1 MADITKLSSMMP
13 SSGEVNQK
21 VNLLLDAQ
29 AQQETNTNVVSA
41 KVTSMFSNLD
51 RMEESMSVI
60 RKSLN
65 RDIRSR
71 ERYYNEEVKLL
82 KKELKT
88 TESLKGSLMNVAA
101 LVTGVSLASAMG
113 NFQQGNIG
121 AGARDL
127 TLATGAALSQYLPEV
142 ITGSAIIISQL
153 LGFGKRGAVR
163 PNAGMRTGLSP
174 RPGAGKLGLLLP
186 LLGLMGL
193 GALAGK
199 GGEGDADKVRG
210 ELVRKQLVTE
220 QTINQ
225 PDVDRFKLQL
235 ERFSFLIDRLQ
246 SDRVDRVSPIVPSS
260 TTSTSA
266 ADGTKITSSG
276 LFPNLMKNDR
286 LLELQNL
293 LQEQSGGRLDQIGGR
308 TVPVSDMTLSAINQ
322 YQADLDPE
330 AESGVGLF
338 NIEDPLG
345 AVEEMFD
352 AKGLKF
358 DADKI
363 LFTEQLQREL
373 ALFEI
378 NKSLPEGQK
387 LSAKDLTPFSNMNA
401 ETLGGFLNNMPNI
414 RPNTSENELF
424 DISPLF
430 EEITEGSDEVGT
442 GNNEI
447 SSNTFVMPNNQNNVA
462 MIDGNASAASVT
474 VSTDYTAND
483 GVTIDNFHNII
494 QYDSPAIFGGVT
506 A

>member
-101 LVTGVSLASAMG
+101 LVAGVSLASAMG

-153 LGFGKRGAVR
+153 LGFGKRGSVR
-163 PNAGMRTGLSP
+163 PNAGVRTGLSP

-186 LLGLMGL
+186 LLGLLGL
-193 GALAGK
+193 GSLSGK
-199 GGEGDADKVRG
+199 GSEANADKVRG
-210 ELVRKQLVTE
+210 ELVRKQLVTD

-246 SDRVDRVSPIVPSS
+246 SDRVDRVSPVIPSG
-260 TTSTSA
+260 TSTSA

-276 LFPNLMKNDR
+276 LFPNLMKNNR
-286 LLELQNL
+286 LMDLQNV

-308 TVPVSDMTLSAINQ
+308 TVPVTDMTLSQINEFQ
-322 YQADLDPE
+322 NDLEPG
-330 AESGVGLF
+330 AASGVGLF
-338 NIEDPLG
+338 NVDDPLSG
-345 AVEEMFD
+345 IEEMFE
-352 AKGLKF
+352 AKGLDF
-358 DADKI
+358 DPDKI
-363 LFTEQLQREL
+363 LFSEQLQREFAMFKL
-373 ALFEI
+373 
-378 NKSLPEGQK
+378 NQVLPEDMK
-387 LSAKDLTPFSNMNA
+387 LSPKDLKPFEDMDVEILSNSLQLL
-401 ETLGGFLNNMPNI
+401 ENI
-414 RPNTSENELF
+414 RPNNTKDNLF

-430 EEITEGSDEVGT
+430 EVDEESDTNTLSGDK
-442 GNNEI
+442 I
-447 SSNTFVMPNNQNNVA
+447 SSNTFVMPNTNKNVA

-494 QYDSPAIFGGVT
+494 QYDSPAVFGGVT
-506 A
+506 V

>member
-13 SSGEVNQK
+13 SSGEVSQK

-101 LVTGVSLASAMG
+101 LVAGVSLASAMG
-113 NFQQGNIG
+113 NFQQGNFG

-186 LLGLMGL
+186 LLGLLGL
-193 GALAGK
+193 GSLSSK
-199 GGEGDADKVRG
+199 GSEGNADKVRG

-246 SDRVDRVSPIVPSS
+246 SDRVDRVSPVIPMGI
-260 TTSTSA
+260 STSA

-276 LFPNLMKNDR
+276 LFPNLMKNNR

-293 LQEQSGGRLDQIGGR
+293 LSEQSGGSLDQIGGR
-308 TVPVSDMTLSAINQ
+308 TVPVTEMTLSEINQ
-322 YQADLDPE
+322 FQSELGPD

-338 NIEDPLG
+338 NIDDPLG
-345 AVEEMFD
+345 AIEEMFD

-358 DADKI
+358 DPDKI
-363 LFTEQLQREL
+363 LFTEPLQREY
-373 ALFEI
+373 ALYAI

-387 LSAKDLTPFSNMNA
+387 LSASDLTPFNDMNA
-401 ETLGGFLNNMPNI
+401 ETLGGFLNNIPNI
-414 RPNTSENELF
+414 RPNTSESGLF

-430 EEITEGSDEVGT
+430 EEIMSDEDREGSGDDK
-442 GNNEI
+442 I
-447 SSNTFVMPNNQNNVA
+447 SSNTLVMPNTNNDIA
-462 MIDGNASAASVT
+462 MIEGNASAASVT

-494 QYDSPAIFGGVT
+494 QYDSPAVFGGVT
-506 A
+506 V

>member
-29 AQQETNTNVVSA
+29 SQQETNTNIVQQ

-101 LVTGVSLASAMG
+101 LVAGVSLASAMN
-113 NFQQGNIG
+113 NFQQGNFG

-153 LGFGKRGAVR
+153 LGFGKRGSVR

-186 LLGLMGL
+186 LLGLLGL
-193 GALAGK
+193 GSLAGK
-199 GGEGDADKVRG
+199 GKEGDADKVRG

-260 TTSTSA
+260 TSTSA

-276 LFPNLMKNDR
+276 LFPGLMKNDR
-286 LLELQNL
+286 LMELQNI
-293 LQEQSGGRLDQIGGR
+293 LQDQTGGRLDQIGGK
-308 TVPVSDMTLSAINQ
+308 TVPVTDMTLSQINE
-322 YQADLDPE
+322 YQNDLDPG
-330 AESGVGLF
+330 AASGVGLF
-338 NIEDPLG
+338 NVDDPLG
-345 AVEEMFD
+345 GIKEMFE
-352 AKGLKF
+352 AKGLDFKP
-358 DADKI
+358 DEI
-363 LFTEQLQREL
+363 LFSEPLQREF
-373 ALFEI
+373 ALFKL
-378 NKSLPEGQK
+378 NQVLPEDMK
-387 LSAKDLTPFSNMNA
+387 LSSKDLKPFEDMDA
-401 ETLGGFLNNMPNI
+401 EILNNSLQLLENI
-414 RPNTSENELF
+414 RPNNTKDNLF

-430 EEITEGSDEVGT
+430 EGITEGNDEGGT
-442 GNNEI
+442 GDDKL
-447 SSNTFVMPNNQNNVA
+447 SSNTFVMPNTNNNVA
-462 MIDGNASAASVT
+462 MIDGNASSASVT

-494 QYDSPAIFGGVT
+494 QYDSPAVFGGVT

>member
-1 MADITKLSSMMP
+1 MMP
-13 SSGEVNQK
+13 SSGEVSQK

-29 AQQETNTNVVSA
+29 AQQETNTHIVSA

-51 RMEESMSVI
+51 RMEESMAVI

-101 LVTGVSLASAMG
+101 LVAGVSLASAMG
-113 NFQQGNIG
+113 NFQQGNFG

-153 LGFGKRGAVR
+153 LGFGRRGGVR
-163 PNAGMRTGLSP
+163 PNAGVRTGLSP

-186 LLGLMGL
+186 LLGLLGL
-193 GALAGK
+193 GSLAGK
-199 GGEGDADKVRG
+199 GREGDADKVRG

-260 TTSTSA
+260 TSTSA

-276 LFPNLMKNDR
+276 LFPNLMKNNR

-293 LQEQSGGRLDQIGGR
+293 LQDQTGGRLDQIGGT
-308 TVPVSDMTLSAINQ
+308 TVPVSDMTLSQINQ

-338 NIEDPLG
+338 NIDDPLG

-358 DADKI
+358 EPDKI

-378 NKSLPEGQK
+378 NKSLPEGKK
-387 LSAKDLTPFSNMNA
+387 LSASDLTPFSNMNA
-401 ETLGGFLNNMPNI
+401 ETLGGFLNNMSNI

-474 VSTDYTAND
+474 VSTDYSSND

>member
-29 AQQETNTNVVSA
+29 AQQETNTNIVQQ

-51 RMEESMSVI
+51 RMEESMSII

-101 LVTGVSLASAMG
+101 LVAGVSLASAMG
-113 NFQQGNIG
+113 NFQQGNFG

-127 TLATGAALSQYLPEV
+127 TVATGAALSQYLPEV

-199 GGEGDADKVRG
+199 GGDGDADKVRG

-246 SDRVDRVSPIVPSS
+246 SDRVDRVSPVIPSGIP
-260 TTSTSA
+260 TSA

-276 LFPNLMKNDR
+276 LFPNLMKNNR

-293 LQEQSGGRLDQIGGR
+293 LSEQSGGDLNQIGGK
-308 TVPVSDMTLSAINQ
+308 VAPVTNMTLSEINQ
-322 YQADLDPE
+322 FQSELGPDA
-330 AESGVGLF
+330 ASGVGLF
-338 NIEDPLG
+338 NIDDPLG

-358 DADKI
+358 EPDKI
-363 LFTEQLQREL
+363 LFSEPIQREL

-378 NKSLPEGQK
+378 NKSLPEGKK
-387 LSAKDLTPFSNMNA
+387 LSASDLTPFNDMNA

-414 RPNTSENELF
+414 RPNTSESGLF
-424 DISPLF
+424 DLSPLF
-430 EEITEGSDEVGT
+430 EEIMSEDDGEGSGDDK
-442 GNNEI
+442 I
-447 SSNTFVMPNNQNNVA
+447 SSNTLVMPNTNNDIA
-462 MIDGNASAASVT
+462 MIEGNASSASVT
-474 VSTDYTAND
+474 VSTDYSSND

>member
-29 AQQETNTNVVSA
+29 AQQETNTNVVSS

-101 LVTGVSLASAMG
+101 LVAGVSLASALG
-113 NFQQGNIG
+113 NFQQGNLG

-127 TLATGAALSQYLPEV
+127 TFATGAALSQYLPEV

-153 LGFGKRGAVR
+153 LGFGKRGSVK
-163 PNAGMRTGLSP
+163 PQTGMRAGISP
-174 RPGAGKLGLLLP
+174 RGGAGKLGLLLP

-210 ELVRKQLVTE
+210 ELVRKQLVTD

-235 ERFSFLIDRLQ
+235 ERFSFLIDRLR
-246 SDRVDRVSPIVPSS
+246 SDRVDQIS
-260 TTSTSA
+260 TIIPRSGGTTA

-276 LFPNLMKNDR
+276 LFPNLMKNNK
-286 LLELQNL
+286 LLSLQNL
-293 LQEQSGGRLDQIGGR
+293 LQEQSGGNLDQIGGR
-308 TVPVSDMTLSAINQ
+308 TVPVTNMTLSDINEF
-322 YQADLDPE
+322 QADLEPD

-338 NIEDPLG
+338 NIDDPLG

-378 NKSLPEGQK
+378 NKSLPEGKK
-387 LSAKDLTPFSNMNA
+387 LSASDLTPFNNMNA
-401 ETLGGFLNNMPNI
+401 ETLGGFLNNMTNI
-414 RPNTSENELF
+414 RPNTSESGLF

-430 EEITEGSDEVGT
+430 ENITEGDKGGT
-442 GNNEI
+442 GDDKI
-447 SSNTFVMPNNQNNVA
+447 SSNTLVMPNTNNNVA
-462 MIDGNASAASVT
+462 MIEGNASTASVT
-474 VSTDYTAND
+474 VSTDYSSND

-494 QYDSPAIFGGVT
+494 QYDSPAVFGGVT
-506 A
+506 V

>member
-13 SSGEVNQK
+13 SSGEVSQK

-51 RMEESMSVI
+51 RMEESMSII

-101 LVTGVSLASAMG
+101 LVAGVSLASAMG

-153 LGFGKRGAVR
+153 LGFGKRGSVR
-163 PNAGMRTGLSP
+163 PNAGVRTGLSP

-186 LLGLMGL
+186 LLGLLGL
-193 GALAGK
+193 GSLSSK
-199 GGEGDADKVRG
+199 GNEGNADKKRG
-210 ELVRKQLVTE
+210 ELVRKQLVTD

-246 SDRVDRVSPIVPSS
+246 SDRVDRVSPIVPSRS
-260 TTSTSA
+260 STSA

-276 LFPNLMKNDR
+276 LFPNLMKNNR
-286 LLELQNL
+286 LMELQNI
-293 LQEQSGGRLDQIGGR
+293 LQEQSGGSLDQIGGR
-308 TVPVSDMTLSAINQ
+308 TVPVTEMTLSQINEFQ
-322 YQADLDPE
+322 NDLEPG
-330 AESGVGLF
+330 AASGVGLF
-338 NIEDPLG
+338 NVDDPLG
-345 AVEEMFD
+345 GIEEMFE
-352 AKGLKF
+352 AKGLDF
-358 DADKI
+358 DPSKI
-363 LFTEQLQREL
+363 LFTEQLQREYM
-373 ALFEI
+373 LFKL
-378 NKSLPEGQK
+378 NQVLPEDMK
-387 LSAKDLTPFSNMNA
+387 LSPKDLKPL
-401 ETLGGFLNNMPNI
+401 EDVDVEILNNSLQLLENI
-414 RPNTSENELF
+414 RPNNTKDNLF
-424 DISPLF
+424 DISPF
-430 EEITEGSDEVGT
+430 FKVNEESD
-442 GNNEI
+442 NNTSSGDKI
-447 SSNTFVMPNNQNNVA
+447 SSNTFVMPNTNKNVA
-462 MIDGNASAASVT
+462 MIDGNSSSASVT
-474 VSTDYTAND
+474 VSTDYSSND

-494 QYDSPAIFGGVT
+494 QYDSPAVFGGVT
-506 A
+506 V

>member
-51 RMEESMSVI
+51 RMEESMSII

-101 LVTGVSLASAMG
+101 LVAGVSLASAMG

-153 LGFGKRGAVR
+153 LGFGKRGSVR
-163 PNAGMRTGLSP
+163 PNAGVRTGLSP

-186 LLGLMGL
+186 LLGLFGL
-193 GALAGK
+193 GALSGK
-199 GGEGDADKVRG
+199 GNEGNADKKRG
-210 ELVRKQLVTE
+210 ELVRKQLVTD

-246 SDRVDRVSPIVPSS
+246 SDRVDRVSPVIPSGIS
-260 TTSTSA
+260 TTA

-276 LFPNLMKNDR
+276 LFPNLMKNNR
-286 LLELQNL
+286 LMDLQNV
-293 LQEQSGGRLDQIGGR
+293 LQEQTGGSLNQIGGR
-308 TVPVSDMTLSAINQ
+308 TVPVTEMTLSQINEFQ
-322 YQADLDPE
+322 NDLEPG
-330 AESGVGLF
+330 AASGVGLF
-338 NIEDPLG
+338 NVDDPLG
-345 AVEEMFD
+345 GIEEMFE
-352 AKGLKF
+352 AKGLDF
-358 DADKI
+358 DPSKI
-363 LFTEQLQREL
+363 LFTEQLQREYM
-373 ALFEI
+373 LFKL
-378 NKSLPEGQK
+378 NQVLPEDMK
-387 LSAKDLTPFSNMNA
+387 LSPKDLKPL
-401 ETLGGFLNNMPNI
+401 EDVDVEILNNSLQLLENI
-414 RPNTSENELF
+414 RPNNTKDNLF
-424 DISPLF
+424 DISPF
-430 EEITEGSDEVGT
+430 FKVNEESD
-442 GNNEI
+442 NNTSSGDKI
-447 SSNTFVMPNNQNNVA
+447 SSNTFVMPNTNKNVA
-462 MIDGNASAASVT
+462 MIDGNSSSASVT
-474 VSTDYTAND
+474 VSTDYSSND

-494 QYDSPAIFGGVT
+494 QYDSPAVFGGVT
-506 A
+506 V

>member
-1 MADITKLSSMMP
+1 MMP

-51 RMEESMSVI
+51 RMEESMSII

-101 LVTGVSLASAMG
+101 LVAGVSLASAMG

-153 LGFGKRGAVR
+153 LGFGKRGSVR
-163 PNAGMRTGLSP
+163 PNAGVRTGLSP

-186 LLGLMGL
+186 LLGLFGL
-193 GALAGK
+193 GALSGK
-199 GGEGDADKVRG
+199 GNEGNADKKRG
-210 ELVRKQLVTE
+210 ELVRKQLVTD

-246 SDRVDRVSPIVPSS
+246 SDRVDRVSPVIPSGIS
-260 TTSTSA
+260 TTA

-276 LFPNLMKNDR
+276 LFPNLMKNNR
-286 LLELQNL
+286 LMDLQNV
-293 LQEQSGGRLDQIGGR
+293 LQEQTGGSLNQIGGR
-308 TVPVSDMTLSAINQ
+308 TVPVTEMTLSQINEFQ
-322 YQADLDPE
+322 NDLEPG
-330 AESGVGLF
+330 AASGVGLF
-338 NIEDPLG
+338 NVDDPLG
-345 AVEEMFD
+345 GIEEMFE
-352 AKGLKF
+352 AKGLDF
-358 DADKI
+358 DPSKI
-363 LFTEQLQREL
+363 LFTEQLQREYM
-373 ALFEI
+373 LFKL
-378 NKSLPEGQK
+378 NQVLPEDMK
-387 LSAKDLTPFSNMNA
+387 LSPKDLKPL
-401 ETLGGFLNNMPNI
+401 EDVDVEILNNSLQLLENI
-414 RPNTSENELF
+414 RPNNTKDNLF
-424 DISPLF
+424 DISPF
-430 EEITEGSDEVGT
+430 FKVNEESD
-442 GNNEI
+442 NNTSSGDKI
-447 SSNTFVMPNNQNNVA
+447 SSNTFVMPNTNKNVA
-462 MIDGNASAASVT
+462 MIDGNSSSASVT
-474 VSTDYTAND
+474 VSTDYSSND

-494 QYDSPAIFGGVT
+494 QYDSPAVFGGVT
-506 A
+506 V

>member
-1 MADITKLSSMMP
+1 MMP

-51 RMEESMSVI
+51 RMEESMSII

-101 LVTGVSLASAMG
+101 LVTGLSLASAVS

-153 LGFGKRGAVR
+153 LGFGKRGSVR

-186 LLGLMGL
+186 ILGLLGL
-193 GALAGK
+193 GALSGK
-199 GGEGDADKVRG
+199 GSEGNADKVRG
-210 ELVRKQLVTE
+210 ELVRKQLVTD

-246 SDRVDRVSPIVPSS
+246 SDRVDQISPIIPTGSVPK
-260 TTSTSA
+260 TA
-266 ADGTKITSSG
+266 ADGTKVTSSG

-286 LLELQNL
+286 LIELQNL
-293 LQEQSGGRLDQIGGR
+293 LQEQSGGSLDQIGGR
-308 TVPVSDMTLSAINQ
+308 TVPVTEMTLSQINEFQ
-322 YQADLDPE
+322 NDLEPG
-330 AESGVGLF
+330 AASGVGLF
-338 NIEDPLG
+338 NIDDPLG
-345 AVEEMFD
+345 AVEEMFN
-352 AKGLKF
+352 AKNLKF
-358 DADKI
+358 EPDNI
-363 LFTEQLQREL
+363 LFSEPLQREL

-387 LSAKDLTPFSNMNA
+387 LSASDLTPFKNMNA

-414 RPNTSENELF
+414 RPNTSENESF
-424 DISPLF
+424 DLSPLF
-430 EEITEGSDEVGT
+430 EGLRQEADDGSGD
-442 GNNEI
+442 NKI
-447 SSNTFVMPNNQNNVA
+447 SSNTFVMPNTNKNVA
-462 MIDGNASAASVT
+462 MINGNASAASVT

-494 QYDSPAIFGGVT
+494 QYDSPAVFGGVT
-506 A
+506 V

>member
-29 AQQETNTNVVSA
+29 AQQETNTNVVAA

-101 LVTGVSLASAMG
+101 LVAGVSLASAMG
-113 NFQQGNIG
+113 NFQQGNFG

-153 LGFGKRGAVR
+153 LGFGKRGGVK
-163 PNAGMRTGLSP
+163 PQTGMRAGLSP
-174 RPGAGKLGLLLP
+174 RAGAGKLGLLLP

-199 GGEGDADKVRG
+199 GGDGDADKVRG
-210 ELVRKQLVTE
+210 ELVRKQLVTD

-225 PDVDRFKLQL
+225 PDVDRFKTQL

-246 SDRVDRVSPIVPSS
+246 SDRVDRVSPIIPGGI
-260 TTSTSA
+260 STSA

-276 LFPNLMKNDR
+276 LFPNLMKNNR
-286 LLELQNL
+286 LMELQNL
-293 LQEQSGGRLDQIGGR
+293 LQEQSGGSLDQIGGK
-308 TVPVSDMTLSAINQ
+308 TVPVTDMTLSEINQ

-338 NIEDPLG
+338 NIDDPLG

-352 AKGLKF
+352 AKGLQF

-363 LFTEQLQREL
+363 LFTEQLQREY
-373 ALFEI
+373 ALYSI

-387 LSAKDLTPFSNMNA
+387 LSATDLTPFNNMNA
-401 ETLGGFLNNMPNI
+401 ETLGGFLNNMPHI
-414 RPNTSENELF
+414 RPNTSENEVF
-424 DISPLF
+424 DLSPLF
-430 EEITEGSDEVGT
+430 EEIISEDDGEGSGEDK
-442 GNNEI
+442 I
-447 SSNTFVMPNNQNNVA
+447 SSNTFVMPNNQKNVA
-462 MIDGNASAASVT
+462 MIDGNASSASVT
-474 VSTDYTAND
+474 VSTDYSSND

>member
-29 AQQETNTNVVSA
+29 AQQETNTNVVSS

-101 LVTGVSLASAMG
+101 LVAGVSLASALG
-113 NFQQGNIG
+113 NFQQGNLG

-127 TLATGAALSQYLPEV
+127 TFATGAALSQYLPEV

-153 LGFGKRGAVR
+153 LGFGKRGSVK
-163 PNAGMRTGLSP
+163 PQTGMRAGISP
-174 RPGAGKLGLLLP
+174 RGGAGKLGLLLP

-210 ELVRKQLVTE
+210 ELVRKQLVTD

-235 ERFSFLIDRLQ
+235 ERFSFLIDRLR
-246 SDRVDRVSPIVPSS
+246 SDRVDQISPIIPRSGGK
-260 TTSTSA
+260 TA

-276 LFPNLMKNDR
+276 LFPNLMKNNR
-286 LLELQNL
+286 LMDLQNI
-293 LQEQSGGRLDQIGGR
+293 LQEQSGGSLDQIGGR
-308 TVPVSDMTLSAINQ
+308 TVPVTEMPLSQINEFQ
-322 YQADLDPE
+322 NDLEPG
-330 AESGVGLF
+330 AASGVGLF
-338 NIEDPLG
+338 NVDDPLG

-358 DADKI
+358 DPKNT
-363 LFTEQLQREL
+363 LFTEQLQREH
-373 ALFEI
+373 ALFQI

-387 LSAKDLTPFSNMNA
+387 LSATDLTPFKNMDA
-401 ETLGGFLNNMPNI
+401 ETLGGFLQTMPNI
-414 RPNTSENELF
+414 KPNTLENEVF
-424 DISPLF
+424 DLLPLF
-430 EEITEGSDEVGT
+430 EAITEGDEGGT
-442 GNNEI
+442 GDDKI
-447 SSNTFVMPNNQNNVA
+447 SSNTFVMPNNNNDIA
-462 MIDGNASAASVT
+462 MIDGNAGSASVT
-474 VSTDYTAND
+474 VSTDYSSND

-494 QYDSPAIFGGVT
+494 QYDSPAIFGGVVT
-506 A
+506 

>member
-51 RMEESMSVI
+51 RMEESMAVI

-101 LVTGVSLASAMG
+101 LVAGVSLASAMG
-113 NFQQGNIG
+113 NFQQGNFG

-127 TLATGAALSQYLPEV
+127 TVATGAALSQYLPEV

-153 LGFGKRGAVR
+153 LGFGKRGSVR
-163 PNAGMRTGLSP
+163 PNAGVRTGLSP

-186 LLGLMGL
+186 LLGLLGL
-193 GALAGK
+193 GSLSSK
-199 GGEGDADKVRG
+199 GNEGNADKKRG
-210 ELVRKQLVTE
+210 ELVRKQLVTD

-246 SDRVDRVSPIVPSS
+246 SDRVDQISPIIPTGGA
-260 TTSTSA
+260 TTA

-276 LFPNLMKNDR
+276 LFPNLMKNNR
-286 LLELQNL
+286 LMELQNI
-293 LQEQSGGRLDQIGGR
+293 LQEQSGGSLDQIGGR
-308 TVPVSDMTLSAINQ
+308 TVPVTEMTLSQINEFQ
-322 YQADLDPE
+322 NDLEPG
-330 AESGVGLF
+330 AASGVGLF
-338 NIEDPLG
+338 NVDDPLG
-345 AVEEMFD
+345 GIEEMFE
-352 AKGLKF
+352 AKGLDF
-358 DADKI
+358 DPSKI
-363 LFTEQLQREL
+363 LFTEQLQREYM
-373 ALFEI
+373 LFKL
-378 NKSLPEGQK
+378 NQVLPEDMK
-387 LSAKDLTPFSNMNA
+387 LSPKDLKPL
-401 ETLGGFLNNMPNI
+401 EDVDVEILNNSLQLLENI
-414 RPNTSENELF
+414 RPNNTKDNLF
-424 DISPLF
+424 DISPF
-430 EEITEGSDEVGT
+430 FKVNEESD
-442 GNNEI
+442 NNTSSGDKI
-447 SSNTFVMPNNQNNVA
+447 SSNTFVMPNTNKNVA
-462 MIDGNASAASVT
+462 MIDGNSSSASVT
-474 VSTDYTAND
+474 VSTDYSSND

-494 QYDSPAIFGGVT
+494 QYDSPAVFGGVT
-506 A
+506 V

>member
-29 AQQETNTNVVSA
+29 AQQETNTNVVSS

-101 LVTGVSLASAMG
+101 LVAGVSLASALG
-113 NFQQGNIG
+113 NFQQGNLG

-127 TLATGAALSQYLPEV
+127 TFATGAALSQYLPEV

-153 LGFGKRGAVR
+153 LGFGKRGSVK
-163 PNAGMRTGLSP
+163 PQTGMRAGISP
-174 RPGAGKLGLLLP
+174 RGGAGKLGLLLP

-210 ELVRKQLVTE
+210 ELVRKQLVTD

-235 ERFSFLIDRLQ
+235 ERFSFLIDRLR
-246 SDRVDRVSPIVPSS
+246 SDRVDQISPIIPRSGGK
-260 TTSTSA
+260 TA

-276 LFPNLMKNDR
+276 LFPNLMKNNR
-286 LLELQNL
+286 LMDLQNI
-293 LQEQSGGRLDQIGGR
+293 LQEQSGGSLDQIGGR
-308 TVPVSDMTLSAINQ
+308 TVPVTEMTLSQINEFQ
-322 YQADLDPE
+322 NDLEPG
-330 AESGVGLF
+330 AASGVGLF
-338 NIEDPLG
+338 NVDDPLG

-358 DADKI
+358 DPDKI
-363 LFTEQLQREL
+363 LFTEQLQREY
-373 ALFEI
+373 ALYSI
-378 NKSLPEGQK
+378 NKSLPEGKK
-387 LSAKDLTPFSNMNA
+387 LSASDLTPFNNMNA

-414 RPNTSENELF
+414 RPNTSESGLF

-430 EEITEGSDEVGT
+430 ENITEGDKGGT
-442 GNNEI
+442 GDDKI
-447 SSNTFVMPNNQNNVA
+447 SSNTLVMPNTNNNVA
-462 MIDGNASAASVT
+462 MIEGNASTASVT
-474 VSTDYTAND
+474 VSTDYSSND

-494 QYDSPAIFGGVT
+494 QYDSPAVFGGVT
-506 A
+506 V

>member
-101 LVTGVSLASAMG
+101 LVAGVSLASAMG

-153 LGFGKRGAVR
+153 LGFGKRGSVR
-163 PNAGMRTGLSP
+163 PNAGVRTGLSP

-186 LLGLMGL
+186 LLGLLGL
-193 GALAGK
+193 GSLSGK
-199 GGEGDADKVRG
+199 GSEANADKVRG
-210 ELVRKQLVTE
+210 ELVRKQLVTD

-225 PDVDRFKLQL
+225 PDADRFKLQL

-246 SDRVDRVSPIVPSS
+246 SDRVDRVSPVIPSG
-260 TTSTSA
+260 TSKSA

-286 LLELQNL
+286 LLELQNI
-293 LQEQSGGRLDQIGGR
+293 LQE
-308 TVPVSDMTLSAINQ
+308 
-322 YQADLDPE
+322 
-330 AESGVGLF
+330 
-338 NIEDPLG
+338 
-345 AVEEMFD
+345 
-352 AKGLKF
+352 
-358 DADKI
+358 
-363 LFTEQLQREL
+363 
-373 ALFEI
+373 
-378 NKSLPEGQK
+378 
-387 LSAKDLTPFSNMNA
+387 
-401 ETLGGFLNNMPNI
+401 
-414 RPNTSENELF
+414 
-424 DISPLF
+424 
-430 EEITEGSDEVGT
+430 
-442 GNNEI
+442 
-447 SSNTFVMPNNQNNVA
+447 
-462 MIDGNASAASVT
+462 
-474 VSTDYTAND
+474 
-483 GVTIDNFHNII
+483 
-494 QYDSPAIFGGVT
+494 
-506 A
+506 

>member
-51 RMEESMSVI
+51 RMEESMSII

-88 TESLKGSLMNVAA
+88 TESLKGSMMNVAA
-101 LVTGVSLASAMG
+101 LITGLSLASAVS
-113 NFQQGNIG
+113 NFQQGNLG

-153 LGFGKRGAVR
+153 LGFGKRGSVR

-186 LLGLMGL
+186 ILGLLGL
-193 GALAGK
+193 GALSGK
-199 GGEGDADKVRG
+199 GSEGNADKVRG
-210 ELVRKQLVTE
+210 ELVRKQLVTD

-246 SDRVDRVSPIVPSS
+246 SDRVDQISPIIPTGGVAK
-260 TTSTSA
+260 TA
-266 ADGTKITSSG
+266 ADGTKVTSSG

-286 LLELQNL
+286 LIELQNL
-293 LQEQSGGRLDQIGGR
+293 LQEQSGGSLDQIGGR
-308 TVPVSDMTLSAINQ
+308 TVPVTEMTLSQINEFQ
-322 YQADLDPE
+322 NDLDPD
-330 AESGVGLF
+330 AASGVGLF
-338 NIEDPLG
+338 NIDDPLG

-352 AKGLKF
+352 AKGLQF
-358 DADKI
+358 SADKI

-387 LSAKDLTPFSNMNA
+387 LSASDLTPFKNMNA

-414 RPNTSENELF
+414 RPNTSESGSF

-430 EEITEGSDEVGT
+430 EDSEKFTNTLQGDKV
-442 GNNEI
+442 
-447 SSNTFVMPNNQNNVA
+447 SSNTFVMPNTNKDVA
-462 MIDGNASAASVT
+462 MIDGNSSSASVT
-474 VSTDYTAND
+474 VSTDYSSND

-494 QYDSPAIFGGVT
+494 QYDSPAVFGGVT
-506 A
+506 V

>member
-101 LVTGVSLASAMG
+101 LVAGVSLASAMG

-153 LGFGKRGAVR
+153 LGFGKRGSVR
-163 PNAGMRTGLSP
+163 PNAGVRTGLSP

-186 LLGLMGL
+186 LLGLLGL
-193 GALAGK
+193 GSLAGK
-199 GGEGDADKVRG
+199 GREGDADKVRG
-210 ELVRKQLVTE
+210 DLVRQQLVTD

-246 SDRVDRVSPIVPSS
+246 SDRVDRVSPVIPSG
-260 TTSTSA
+260 TSTSA

-276 LFPNLMKNDR
+276 LFPNLMKNNR
-286 LLELQNL
+286 LMDLQNV

-308 TVPVSDMTLSAINQ
+308 TVPVTDMTLSQINEFQ
-322 YQADLDPE
+322 NDLEPG
-330 AESGVGLF
+330 AASGVGLF
-338 NIEDPLG
+338 NVDDPLSG
-345 AVEEMFD
+345 IEEMFE
-352 AKGLKF
+352 AKGLDF
-358 DADKI
+358 DPDKI
-363 LFTEQLQREL
+363 LFSEQLQREFAMFKL
-373 ALFEI
+373 
-378 NKSLPEGQK
+378 NQVLPEDMK
-387 LSAKDLTPFSNMNA
+387 LSPKDLKPFEDMDVEILSNSLQLL
-401 ETLGGFLNNMPNI
+401 ENI
-414 RPNTSENELF
+414 RPNNTKDNLF

-430 EEITEGSDEVGT
+430 EVDEESDTNTLSGDK
-442 GNNEI
+442 I
-447 SSNTFVMPNNQNNVA
+447 SSNTFVMPNTNKNVA

-474 VSTDYTAND
+474 VSTDYSSND

-494 QYDSPAIFGGVT
+494 QYDSPAVFGGVT
-506 A
+506 V

>member
-51 RMEESMSVI
+51 RMEESMSII

-101 LVTGVSLASAMG
+101 LVTGLSLASAVS

-153 LGFGKRGAVR
+153 LGFGKRGSVR

-186 LLGLMGL
+186 ILGLLGL
-193 GALAGK
+193 GALSGK
-199 GGEGDADKVRG
+199 GSEGNADKVRG
-210 ELVRKQLVTE
+210 ELVRKQLVTD

-246 SDRVDRVSPIVPSS
+246 SDRVDQISPIIPTGSVPK
-260 TTSTSA
+260 TA

-276 LFPNLMKNDR
+276 LFPNLMKNER
-286 LLELQNL
+286 LIELQNI
-293 LQEQSGGRLDQIGGR
+293 LQDQTGGSLDQIGGK
-308 TVPVSDMTLSAINQ
+308 TVPVTEMTLSQINEFQ
-322 YQADLDPE
+322 NDLEPG
-330 AESGVGLF
+330 AASGVGLF
-338 NIEDPLG
+338 NVDDPLG
-345 AVEEMFD
+345 GIEEMFE
-352 AKGLKF
+352 AKGLDF
-358 DADKI
+358 DPSKI
-363 LFTEQLQREL
+363 LFTEQLQREYM
-373 ALFEI
+373 LFKL
-378 NKSLPEGQK
+378 NQVLPEDMK
-387 LSAKDLTPFSNMNA
+387 LSPKDLKPFEDMDV
-401 ETLGGFLNNMPNI
+401 EMLNNSLQLLENI
-414 RPNTSENELF
+414 RPNNTKDKLF

-430 EEITEGSDEVGT
+430 EVDKESDTNTSSGDKV
-442 GNNEI
+442 
-447 SSNTFVMPNNQNNVA
+447 SSNTFVMPNTNKNVA
-462 MIDGNASAASVT
+462 MIDGNSSSASVT

-494 QYDSPAIFGGVT
+494 QYDSPAVFGGVT
-506 A
+506 V

>member
-29 AQQETNTNVVSA
+29 AQQETNTNVVSS

-101 LVTGVSLASAMG
+101 LVAGVSLASALG
-113 NFQQGNIG
+113 NFQQGNLG

-127 TLATGAALSQYLPEV
+127 TFATGAALSQYLPEV

-153 LGFGKRGAVR
+153 LGFGKRGSVK
-163 PNAGMRTGLSP
+163 PQTGMRAGISP
-174 RPGAGKLGLLLP
+174 RGGAGKLGLLLP

-210 ELVRKQLVTE
+210 ELVRKQLVTD

-235 ERFSFLIDRLQ
+235 ERFSFLIDRLR
-246 SDRVDRVSPIVPSS
+246 SDRVDQIS
-260 TTSTSA
+260 TIIPRSGGTTA

-276 LFPNLMKNDR
+276 LFPNLMKNNK
-286 LLELQNL
+286 LLSLQNL
-293 LQEQSGGRLDQIGGR
+293 LQEQSGGNLDQIGGR
-308 TVPVSDMTLSAINQ
+308 TVPVTNMTLSDINEF
-322 YQADLDPE
+322 QADLEPD

-338 NIEDPLG
+338 NIDDPLG

-358 DADKI
+358 DPDKI
-363 LFTEQLQREL
+363 LFTEQLQREY
-373 ALFEI
+373 ALFSI
-378 NKSLPEGQK
+378 NKSLPEGKK
-387 LSAKDLTPFSNMNA
+387 LSASDLTPFNNMNA

-414 RPNTSENELF
+414 RPNTSESGLF

-430 EEITEGSDEVGT
+430 ENITEGDKGGT
-442 GNNEI
+442 GDDKI
-447 SSNTFVMPNNQNNVA
+447 SSNTLVMPNTNNNVA
-462 MIDGNASAASVT
+462 MIEGNASTASVT
-474 VSTDYTAND
+474 VSTDYSSND

-494 QYDSPAIFGGVT
+494 QYDSPAVFGGVT
-506 A
+506 V

>member
-101 LVTGVSLASAMG
+101 LVAGVSLASAMG
-113 NFQQGNIG
+113 NFQQGNFG

-153 LGFGKRGAVR
+153 LGFGKRGGVK
-163 PNAGMRTGLSP
+163 PQTGMRAGLSP
-174 RPGAGKLGLLLP
+174 RAGAGKLGLLLP

-199 GGEGDADKVRG
+199 GGDGDADKVRG
-210 ELVRKQLVTE
+210 ELVRKQLVTD
-220 QTINQ
+220 QNINQ
-225 PDVDRFKLQL
+225 PDVDRFKTQL

-246 SDRVDRVSPIVPSS
+246 SDRVDKISPIIPGGI
-260 TTSTSA
+260 STSA
-266 ADGTKITSSG
+266 ADGTIITSSG

-286 LLELQNL
+286 LLELQKI
-293 LQEQSGGRLDQIGGR
+293 LQDQSGGSLDQIGGK
-308 TVPVSDMTLSAINQ
+308 TVPVSDMTLSEINQ
-322 YQADLDPE
+322 FQSDLDPD

-338 NIEDPLG
+338 NIDDPLG

-387 LSAKDLTPFSNMNA
+387 LSATDLTPFKNMDA
-401 ETLGGFLNNMPNI
+401 EKLGGFLQAMPNI
-414 RPNTSENELF
+414 RPNTSENEVF
-424 DISPLF
+424 DLSPLF
-430 EEITEGSDEVGT
+430 EEIISGDDGEGSGEDK
-442 GNNEI
+442 I
-447 SSNTFVMPNNQNNVA
+447 SSNTFVMPNNQKNVA
-462 MIDGNASAASVT
+462 MIDGNASSASVT
-474 VSTDYTAND
+474 VSTDYSSND

>member
-1 MADITKLSSMMP
+1 MMP
-13 SSGEVNQK
+13 SSGEVSQK

-29 AQQETNTNVVSA
+29 AQQETNTHIVSS

-51 RMEESMSVI
+51 RMEESMAVI

-101 LVTGVSLASAMG
+101 LVAGISLASAMG
-113 NFQQGNIG
+113 NFQQGNFG

-153 LGFGKRGAVR
+153 LGFGKRGGVR
-163 PNAGMRTGLSP
+163 PNTGMRTGLSP
-174 RPGAGKLGLLLP
+174 RAGAGKLGLLLP

-210 ELVRKQLVTE
+210 ELVRQQLVTD

-260 TTSTSA
+260 TSTSA

-276 LFPNLMKNDR
+276 LFPNLMKNNR

-293 LQEQSGGRLDQIGGR
+293 LQEQSGGSLDQIGGK
-308 TVPVSDMTLSAINQ
+308 TVPVTDMTLSQINQ
-322 YQADLDPE
+322 YQSDLDPE

-338 NIEDPLG
+338 NIDDPLG

-363 LFTEQLQREL
+363 LFTEQLQREY
-373 ALFEI
+373 ALYSI

-387 LSAKDLTPFSNMNA
+387 FSATDLTPFKNMDA

-442 GNNEI
+442 GNDEI
-447 SSNTFVMPNNQNNVA
+447 SSNTFVMPNNKQNVA
-462 MIDGNASAASVT
+462 MIDGNASSASVT
-474 VSTDYTAND
+474 VSTDYSSND

>member
-1 MADITKLSSMMP
+1 MMP
-13 SSGEVNQK
+13 SSGEVSQK

-51 RMEESMSVI
+51 RMEESMSII

-101 LVTGVSLASAMG
+101 LVAGVSLASAMG

-153 LGFGKRGAVR
+153 LGFGKRGSVR

-186 LLGLMGL
+186 LLGLLGL
-193 GALAGK
+193 GSLSSK
-199 GGEGDADKVRG
+199 GNEGNADKKRG
-210 ELVRKQLVTE
+210 ELVRKQLVTD

-246 SDRVDRVSPIVPSS
+246 SDRVDRVSPVIPSGM
-260 TTSTSA
+260 STSA

-276 LFPNLMKNDR
+276 LFPNLMKNNR
-286 LLELQNL
+286 LMELQNI
-293 LQEQSGGRLDQIGGR
+293 LQNQTGGSLDQIGGR
-308 TVPVSDMTLSAINQ
+308 TVPVTEMTLSQINEFQ
-322 YQADLDPE
+322 NDLEPG
-330 AESGVGLF
+330 AASGVGLF
-338 NIEDPLG
+338 NVDDPLG
-345 AVEEMFD
+345 GIEEMFE
-352 AKGLKF
+352 AKGLDF
-358 DADKI
+358 DPSKI
-363 LFTEQLQREL
+363 LFTEQLQREYM
-373 ALFEI
+373 LFKL
-378 NKSLPEGQK
+378 NQVLPEGQK
-387 LSAKDLTPFSNMNA
+387 LSASDLNPLEDMDV
-401 ETLGGFLNNMPNI
+401 EMLNNSLQLLENI
-414 RPNTSENELF
+414 RPNNTKDKLF
-424 DISPLF
+424 DISPFF
-430 EEITEGSDEVGT
+430 EVEEKSDTNTLSGDKV
-442 GNNEI
+442 
-447 SSNTFVMPNNQNNVA
+447 SSNTFVMPNTNKNVA
-462 MIDGNASAASVT
+462 MINGNSSAASVT
-474 VSTDYTAND
+474 VSTDYSSND

-494 QYDSPAIFGGVT
+494 QYDSPAVFGGVT
-506 A
+506 V

>member
-101 LVTGVSLASAMG
+101 LVAGVSLASAMG

-153 LGFGKRGAVR
+153 LGFGKRGSVR
-163 PNAGMRTGLSP
+163 PNAGVRTGLSP

-186 LLGLMGL
+186 LLGLLGL
-193 GALAGK
+193 GSLAGK
-199 GGEGDADKVRG
+199 GREGDADKVRG
-210 ELVRKQLVTE
+210 ELVRKQLVTD

-246 SDRVDRVSPIVPSS
+246 SDRVDRVSPVIPSG
-260 TTSTSA
+260 TSTSA

-276 LFPNLMKNDR
+276 LFPNLMKNNR
-286 LLELQNL
+286 LMDLQNV

-308 TVPVSDMTLSAINQ
+308 TVPVTDMTLSQINEFQ
-322 YQADLDPE
+322 NDLEPG
-330 AESGVGLF
+330 AASGVGLF
-338 NIEDPLG
+338 NVDDPLSG
-345 AVEEMFD
+345 IEEMFE
-352 AKGLKF
+352 AKGLDF
-358 DADKI
+358 DPDKI
-363 LFTEQLQREL
+363 LFSEQLQREFAMFKL
-373 ALFEI
+373 
-378 NKSLPEGQK
+378 NQVLPEDMK
-387 LSAKDLTPFSNMNA
+387 LSPKDLKPFEDMDVEILSNSLQLL
-401 ETLGGFLNNMPNI
+401 ENI
-414 RPNTSENELF
+414 RPNNTKDNLF

-430 EEITEGSDEVGT
+430 EVDEESDTNTLSGDK
-442 GNNEI
+442 I
-447 SSNTFVMPNNQNNVA
+447 SSNTFVMPNTNKNVA

-474 VSTDYTAND
+474 VSTDYSSND

-494 QYDSPAIFGGVT
+494 QYDSPAVFGGVT
-506 A
+506 V

>member
-1 MADITKLSSMMP
+1 MMP
-13 SSGEVNQK
+13 SSGEVSQK

-29 AQQETNTNVVSA
+29 AQQETNTHIVSA

-51 RMEESMSVI
+51 RMEESMAVI

-101 LVTGVSLASAMG
+101 LVTGLSLASAVS
-113 NFQQGNIG
+113 NFQQGNFG

-153 LGFGKRGAVR
+153 LGFGKRGSVR

-186 LLGLMGL
+186 LLGLLGL
-193 GALAGK
+193 GSLAGK
-199 GGEGDADKVRG
+199 GREGDADKVRG

-246 SDRVDRVSPIVPSS
+246 SDRVDRVSPIVPSN
-260 TTSTSA
+260 TSTSA

-293 LQEQSGGRLDQIGGR
+293 LQDQTGGRLDQIGGK
-308 TVPVSDMTLSAINQ
+308 TVPVTDMTLSEINQ

-338 NIEDPLG
+338 NIDDPLG

-358 DADKI
+358 DPDKI
-363 LFTEQLQREL
+363 LFTEQLQREY
-373 ALFEI
+373 ALFKI
-378 NKSLPEGQK
+378 NQSLPEGQK
-387 LSAKDLTPFSNMNA
+387 LSATDLTPFKNMNA
-401 ETLGGFLNNMPNI
+401 ETLGGFLNNMTSI

-424 DISPLF
+424 DLSPLF
-430 EEITEGSDEVGT
+430 EEIIKEENDGSGEDK
-442 GNNEI
+442 I
-447 SSNTFVMPNNQNNVA
+447 SSNTFVMPSNQNNVA

-474 VSTDYTAND
+474 VSTDYSSND

>member
-29 AQQETNTNVVSA
+29 AQQETNTNIVQQ

-101 LVTGVSLASAMG
+101 LVTGLSLASALG

-127 TLATGAALSQYLPEV
+127 TVATGAALSQYLPEV

-163 PNAGMRTGLSP
+163 PNAGVRTGLSP

-186 LLGLMGL
+186 LLGLLGL
-193 GALAGK
+193 GSLAGK
-199 GGEGDADKVRG
+199 GREGDADKVRG
-210 ELVRKQLVTE
+210 ELVRQQLVTD

-246 SDRVDRVSPIVPSS
+246 SDRVDQASPIIPRG
-260 TTSTSA
+260 TSTSA

-276 LFPNLMKNDR
+276 LFPDLMKNNR

-293 LQEQSGGRLDQIGGR
+293 LQEQSGGSLDQIGGR
-308 TVPVSDMTLSAINQ
+308 TVPVTNMTLSDINQ
-322 YQADLDPE
+322 FQADLGSD

-338 NIEDPLG
+338 NIDDPLG

-414 RPNTSENELF
+414 RPNTSESGSF

-430 EEITEGSDEVGT
+430 EGITEGDEGGT
-442 GNNEI
+442 GDDKI
-447 SSNTFVMPNNQNNVA
+447 SSNALVMPNTNNNVA

-494 QYDSPAIFGGVT
+494 QYDSPAVFGGVT
-506 A
+506 V

>member
-29 AQQETNTNVVSA
+29 AQQETNTNVVSS

-101 LVTGVSLASAMG
+101 LVAGVSLASALG
-113 NFQQGNIG
+113 NFQQGNLG

-127 TLATGAALSQYLPEV
+127 TFATGAALSQYLPEV

-153 LGFGKRGAVR
+153 LGFGKRGSVK
-163 PNAGMRTGLSP
+163 PQTGMRAGISP
-174 RPGAGKLGLLLP
+174 RGGAGKLGLLLP

-210 ELVRKQLVTE
+210 ELVRKQLVTD

-235 ERFSFLIDRLQ
+235 ERFSFLIDRLR
-246 SDRVDRVSPIVPSS
+246 SDRVDQISPIIPRSGGK
-260 TTSTSA
+260 TA

-276 LFPNLMKNDR
+276 LFPNLMKNNR
-286 LLELQNL
+286 LMDLQNI
-293 LQEQSGGRLDQIGGR
+293 LQEQSGGSLDQIGGR
-308 TVPVSDMTLSAINQ
+308 TVPVTEMTLSQINEFQ
-322 YQADLDPE
+322 NDLEPG
-330 AESGVGLF
+330 AASGVGLF
-338 NIEDPLG
+338 NVDDPLG

-358 DADKI
+358 DPKNT
-363 LFTEQLQREL
+363 LFTEQLQREH
-373 ALFEI
+373 ALFQI

-387 LSAKDLTPFSNMNA
+387 LSATDLTPFKNMDA
-401 ETLGGFLNNMPNI
+401 ETLGGFLQTMPNI
-414 RPNTSENELF
+414 KPNTLESEVF
-424 DISPLF
+424 DLLPLF
-430 EEITEGSDEVGT
+430 EAITEGDEGGT
-442 GNNEI
+442 GDDKI
-447 SSNTFVMPNNQNNVA
+447 SSNTLVMPNTNNNVA
-462 MIDGNASAASVT
+462 MIDGNASTASVV

-494 QYDSPAIFGGVT
+494 QYDSPAVFGGVT
-506 A
+506 V

>member
-29 AQQETNTNVVSA
+29 AQQETNTNVVSS

-60 RKSLN
+60 RKSLS

-101 LVTGVSLASAMG
+101 LVAGVSLASALG
-113 NFQQGNIG
+113 NFQQGNLG

-127 TLATGAALSQYLPEV
+127 TFATGAALSQYLPEV

-153 LGFGKRGAVR
+153 LGFGKRGSVK
-163 PNAGMRTGLSP
+163 PQTGMRAGISP
-174 RPGAGKLGLLLP
+174 RGGAGKLGLLLP

-210 ELVRKQLVTE
+210 ELVRKQLVTD

-235 ERFSFLIDRLQ
+235 ERFSFLIDRLR
-246 SDRVDRVSPIVPSS
+246 SDRVDQISPIIPRSGGK
-260 TTSTSA
+260 TA

-276 LFPNLMKNDR
+276 LFPNLMKNNR
-286 LLELQNL
+286 LMDLQNI
-293 LQEQSGGRLDQIGGR
+293 LQEQSGGSLDQIGGR
-308 TVPVSDMTLSAINQ
+308 TVPVTEMTLSQINEFQ
-322 YQADLDPE
+322 NDLEPG
-330 AESGVGLF
+330 AASGVGLF
-338 NIEDPLG
+338 NVDDPLG

-358 DADKI
+358 DPDKI
-363 LFTEQLQREL
+363 LFSEPLQREYGL
-373 ALFEI
+373 YSI

-387 LSAKDLTPFSNMNA
+387 LSATDLTPFKNMDA

-414 RPNTSENELF
+414 RPNTSESGLF

-430 EEITEGSDEVGT
+430 EDITKGDEGGT
-442 GNNEI
+442 GDDKI
-447 SSNTFVMPNNQNNVA
+447 SSNTFVMPNNNNDIA
-462 MIDGNASAASVT
+462 MIDGNASSASVT
-474 VSTDYTAND
+474 VSTDYSSND

-494 QYDSPAIFGGVT
+494 QYDSPAVFGGVT
-506 A
+506 V

>member
-101 LVTGVSLASAMG
+101 LVAGVSLASAMG
-113 NFQQGNIG
+113 NFQQGNFG

-153 LGFGKRGAVR
+153 LGFGKRGGVK
-163 PNAGMRTGLSP
+163 PQTGMRAGLSP
-174 RPGAGKLGLLLP
+174 RAGAGKLGLLLP

-199 GGEGDADKVRG
+199 GGDGDADKVRG
-210 ELVRKQLVTE
+210 ELVRKQLVTD

-225 PDVDRFKLQL
+225 PDVDRFKTQL

-246 SDRVDRVSPIVPSS
+246 SDRVDKISPIIPGGI
-260 TTSTSA
+260 STSA

-276 LFPNLMKNDR
+276 LFPNLMKNNR
-286 LLELQNL
+286 LMDLQNI
-293 LQEQSGGRLDQIGGR
+293 LQDQSGGSLDQIGGK
-308 TVPVSDMTLSAINQ
+308 TVPVSDMTLSEINQ
-322 YQADLDPE
+322 FQSDLDPD

-338 NIEDPLG
+338 NIDDPLG

-387 LSAKDLTPFSNMNA
+387 LSATDLTPFKNMDA
-401 ETLGGFLNNMPNI
+401 EKLGGFLQAMPNI
-414 RPNTSENELF
+414 RPNTSENEVF
-424 DISPLF
+424 DLSPLF
-430 EEITEGSDEVGT
+430 EEIIREDDGEGSGEDK
-442 GNNEI
+442 I
-447 SSNTFVMPNNQNNVA
+447 SSNTFVMPNNQKNVA
-462 MIDGNASAASVT
+462 MIDGNASSASVT
-474 VSTDYTAND
+474 VSTDYSSND

>member
-13 SSGEVNQK
+13 SSGEVSQK

-29 AQQETNTNVVSA
+29 AQQETNTNIVSA

-101 LVTGVSLASAMG
+101 LVAGVSLASAMG

-153 LGFGKRGAVR
+153 LGFGKRGSVR

-186 LLGLMGL
+186 LLGLLGL
-193 GALAGK
+193 GSLAGR
-199 GGEGDADKVRG
+199 GREGDADKVRG
-210 ELVRKQLVTE
+210 ELVRKQLVTD

-246 SDRVDRVSPIVPSS
+246 SDRVDRASPIIPSG
-260 TTSTSA
+260 TSLTSA

-276 LFPNLMKNDR
+276 LFPNLMKNNR

-293 LQEQSGGRLDQIGGR
+293 LQEQSGGSLDQIGGR
-308 TVPVSDMTLSAINQ
+308 TVPVTEMTLSEINQ
-322 YQADLDPE
+322 YQADLEPG
-330 AESGVGLF
+330 AASGVGLF
-338 NIEDPLG
+338 NIDDPLG

-352 AKGLKF
+352 AKNLKF
-358 DADKI
+358 EPDKI
-363 LFTEQLQREL
+363 LFSEPMQREL
-373 ALFEI
+373 ALFQI

-387 LSAKDLTPFSNMNA
+387 LSATDLTPFKNMDA

-414 RPNTSENELF
+414 RPNTSESGLF
-424 DISPLF
+424 DLSPLF
-430 EEITEGSDEVGT
+430 EEIIKEEDDGSGDDK
-442 GNNEI
+442 I
-447 SSNTFVMPNNQNNVA
+447 SSNTIVMPNTNNDIA
-462 MIDGNASAASVT
+462 MIEGNASSASVT

-494 QYDSPAIFGGVT
+494 QYDSPAVFGGVT
-506 A
+506 V

>member
-29 AQQETNTNVVSA
+29 AQQETNTNVVSS

-101 LVTGVSLASAMG
+101 LVAGVSLASALG
-113 NFQQGNIG
+113 NFQQGNLG

-127 TLATGAALSQYLPEV
+127 TFATGAALSQYLPEV

-153 LGFGKRGAVR
+153 LGFGKRGSVK
-163 PNAGMRTGLSP
+163 PQTGMRAGISP
-174 RPGAGKLGLLLP
+174 RGGAGKLGLLLP

-210 ELVRKQLVTE
+210 ELVRKQLVTD

-235 ERFSFLIDRLQ
+235 ERFSFLIDRLR
-246 SDRVDRVSPIVPSS
+246 SDRVDQIS
-260 TTSTSA
+260 TIIPRSGGTTA

-286 LLELQNL
+286 LLELQKII
-293 LQEQSGGRLDQIGGR
+293 QDQSGGRLNQIGGR
-308 TVPVSDMTLSAINQ
+308 TVPVTEMTLSQINEFQ
-322 YQADLDPE
+322 NDLEPG
-330 AESGVGLF
+330 AASGVGLF
-338 NIEDPLG
+338 NVDDPLG
-345 AVEEMFD
+345 GIEEMFD

-358 DADKI
+358 DPNNI
-363 LFTEQLQREL
+363 LFSEPLQREF
-373 ALFEI
+373 ALFKL
-378 NKSLPEGQK
+378 NQVLPEDMK
-387 LSAKDLTPFSNMNA
+387 LSSKDLKPFEDMDV
-401 ETLGGFLNNMPNI
+401 ETLNNSLQLLENI
-414 RPNTSENELF
+414 RPNNTKDNLF

-430 EEITEGSDEVGT
+430 EAITEGSDVDGSDDDK
-442 GNNEI
+442 I
-447 SSNTFVMPNNQNNVA
+447 SSNTFVMPNTNKNVA
-462 MIDGNASAASVT
+462 MIDGNASTASVN

-494 QYDSPAIFGGVT
+494 QYDSPAVFGGVT
-506 A
+506 V

>member
-101 LVTGVSLASAMG
+101 LVAGVSLASAMG
-113 NFQQGNIG
+113 NFQQGNFG

-127 TLATGAALSQYLPEV
+127 TVATGAALSQYLPEV

-153 LGFGKRGAVR
+153 LGFGKRGGVR
-163 PNAGMRTGLSP
+163 PNTGMRTGLSP
-174 RPGAGKLGLLLP
+174 RAGAGKLGLLLP

-210 ELVRKQLVTE
+210 DLVRQQLVTD

-260 TTSTSA
+260 TPTTA

-276 LFPNLMKNDR
+276 LFPNLMKNNR
-286 LLELQNL
+286 LMELQNL

-308 TVPVSDMTLSAINQ
+308 TVPVSDMTLSDINQ
-322 YQADLDPE
+322 YQADLAPD

-338 NIEDPLG
+338 NIDDPLG

-462 MIDGNASAASVT
+462 MIDSNASAASVN
-474 VSTDYTAND
+474 VSTDYSSND

>member
-101 LVTGVSLASAMG
+101 LITGISLASSIS
-113 NFQQGNIG
+113 NFQQGNFG

-260 TTSTSA
+260 TSTSA
-266 ADGTKITSSG
+266 ADGNKITSSG

-293 LQEQSGGRLDQIGGR
+293 LQEQSGGSLDQIGGR
-308 TVPVSDMTLSAINQ
+308 TLPVSDMTLSEINQ
-322 YQADLDPE
+322 YQAGLDPE

-494 QYDSPAIFGGVT
+494 QYDSPAVFGGVT
-506 A
+506 V

>member
-1 MADITKLSSMMP
+1 MMP
-13 SSGEVNQK
+13 SSGEVSQK

-29 AQQETNTNVVSA
+29 AQQETNTNIVSA

-101 LVTGVSLASAMG
+101 LVAGVSLASAMG

-153 LGFGKRGAVR
+153 LGFGKRGSVR

-186 LLGLMGL
+186 LLGLLGL
-193 GALAGK
+193 GSLAGK
-199 GGEGDADKVRG
+199 GREGDADKVRG
-210 ELVRKQLVTE
+210 ELVRKQLVTD

-246 SDRVDRVSPIVPSS
+246 SDRVDQASPIIPSG
-260 TTSTSA
+260 TSLTSA

-276 LFPNLMKNDR
+276 LFPNLMKNNR

-293 LQEQSGGRLDQIGGR
+293 LQEQSGGSLDQIGGR
-308 TVPVSDMTLSAINQ
+308 TVPVTEMTLSEINQ

-338 NIEDPLG
+338 NIDDPLG

-358 DADKI
+358 EPDKI
-363 LFTEQLQREL
+363 LFSEQLQREY
-373 ALFEI
+373 ALYSI

-387 LSAKDLTPFSNMNA
+387 LSATDLTPFKNMDA

-414 RPNTSENELF
+414 RPNTSESGLF
-424 DISPLF
+424 DLSPLF
-430 EEITEGSDEVGT
+430 EEIIKEEDDGSGE
-442 GNNEI
+442 NKI
-447 SSNTFVMPNNQNNVA
+447 SSNTFVMPNTNNDIA
-462 MIDGNASAASVT
+462 MIEGNASSASVT

-494 QYDSPAIFGGVT
+494 QYDSPAVFGGVT
-506 A
+506 V